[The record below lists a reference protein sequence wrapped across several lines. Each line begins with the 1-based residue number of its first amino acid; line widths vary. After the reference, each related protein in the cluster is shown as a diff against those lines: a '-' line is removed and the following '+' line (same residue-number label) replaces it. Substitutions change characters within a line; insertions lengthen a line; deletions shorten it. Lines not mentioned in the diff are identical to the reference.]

1 MAKRGRK
8 NKAHINKQLWD
19 RSNSTDRTKW
29 RSKSQKGYDFYL
41 DEQLSMDEEKS
52 LEESGMPSF
61 TINRILPIVEIMKY
75 FVTANSPRW
84 KAVGATGDDTDIAQV
99 HSDISDYCWHLSNG
113 NSIYGQVVLDSLVKG
128 VGYFLVDVDQD
139 ADHGKG
145 EVTFSRIDPYDVF
158 VDPSSRDFLFRDA
171 AFIMIKK
178 NLSKSQL
185 KNLFP
190 QHAAKINKITASSDY
205 SSSYSQRDLETSKII
220 QPEDVG
226 FGIDPKKAEEDQI
239 IAYYE
244 NYTKIKVP
252 FVNAFIRIP
261 LTKDEEEQLQ
271 QSVEVQMQEFQSEVQ
286 VQLQEKILSIQQSL
300 ESGEIIPERADLEI
314 KKSTQMMETAIAEK
328 QQELMSAA
336 QEEMT
341 KVEQV
346 VMTKKEFDVMM
357 MSEQFKT
364 SVVDFVDFFETRI
377 KLCCSV
383 GDDIFLYEYELPITE
398 YPIVPVP
405 YLYTGTPYPMSAVM
419 PLIGKQQEINKAH
432 QIMVHNANLASNLR
446 WLYEE
451 GSVDESEW
459 EQYSS
464 SPGAL
469 LKYRQGFQPPTPVLP
484 APINS
489 AFYSITQ
496 EGKADAEYISG
507 VPSAMMGF
515 TQQQAET
522 YRGLLAND
530 EFGTRRL
537 KSWMSTIV
545 EPALEHLGKCFQMVA
560 QKHYQIDKV
569 FRIVQPEAGQ
579 EPDQDKEVRVNIP
592 IFNDYGKAI
601 GKWMD
606 YESGKFDVR
615 IVAGATLP
623 LNRWALLEE
632 YFRWFQ
638 AGLIDDIAMI
648 AETDIRNKKQLV
660 DRKSVYS
667 QMQSQIEQM
676 TEAVK
681 DSEGTIETL
690 ERQLVQAGI
699 KMKVQQ
705 GESEVR
711 KDVLQTEAEQKLL
724 RGMMQ
729 NEFQNAKKDIQ
740 REIKD
745 AVLQAKMD
753 AKKDF
758 DKSKEK

>member
-1 MAKRGRK
+1 MAKKGRK

-61 TINRILPIVEIMKY
+61 TINRILPIIEIMKY

-128 VGYFLVDVDQD
+128 IGYFLVDVDQD

-190 QHAAKINKITASSDY
+190 QHAAKINKITSNSDY
-205 SSSYSQRDLETSKII
+205 SPSYSQRDLESSKIV
-220 QPEDVG
+220 QPEDVS
-226 FGIDPKKAEEDQI
+226 FGLSPEGEEDQI

-244 NYTKIKVP
+244 NYTKVKIP

-261 LTKDEEEQLQ
+261 LTKEQEEQLQ
-271 QSVEVQMQEFQSEVQ
+271 QSVDVQLQEFQAETE
-286 VQLQEKILSIQQSL
+286 VQLQEKVLSIQQSL
-300 ESGEIIPERADLEI
+300 EAGEIIPERAELEI
-314 KKSTQMMETAIAEK
+314 KKAQQMMETAIQEK

-336 QEEMT
+336 QEQMT

-346 VMTKKEFDVMM
+346 VLRKEEFDNMIKGD
-357 MSEQFKT
+357 SFKN
-364 SVVDFVDFFETRI
+364 SVVDFVNFFETRI

-383 GDDIFLYEYELPITE
+383 GDDVFLYEYELPITE
-398 YPIVPVP
+398 YPIVPIP
-405 YLYTGTPYPMSAVM
+405 YLYTGTPYAMSAVM

-537 KSWMSTIV
+537 KSWMSTVV
-545 EPALEHLGKCFQMVA
+545 EPGLEHLGKVFQMVA

-579 EPDQDKEVRVNIP
+579 QADQDKEVRVNIP
-592 IFNDYGKAI
+592 IFNDFGDAI

-606 YESGKFDVR
+606 YETGKFDVR
-615 IVAGATLP
+615 IIAGATLP

-660 DRKSVYS
+660 ERKSVYAE
-667 QMQSQIEQM
+667 MQSQIEQM
-676 TEAVK
+676 TEAMK
-681 DSEGTIETL
+681 DREGTIETL

-699 KMKVQQ
+699 KMKVNEAGNQMKKQ
-705 GESEVR
+705 
-711 KDVLQTEAEQKLL
+711 VLDTEAQQKLL
-724 RGMMQ
+724 RSMMQ
-729 NEFQNAKKDIQ
+729 GEVQMAKKDLA
-740 REIKD
+740 REVKS
-745 AVLQAKMD
+745 AVEQAKMD
-753 AKKDF
+753 SKKDF
-758 DKSKEK
+758 DDSKEK

>member
-1 MAKRGRK
+1 MARRGRK

-61 TINRILPIVEIMKY
+61 TINRILPIIEIMKY
-75 FVTANSPRW
+75 FVTANNPRW

-99 HSDISDYCWHLSNG
+99 HSDISDYCWNLSNG
-113 NSIYGQVVLDSLVKG
+113 NSIYGQVILDSLVKG

-145 EVTFSRIDPYDVF
+145 EVTFNRVDPYDVF

-205 SSSYSQRDLETSKII
+205 SSSYSQRDLESSKII
-220 QPEDVG
+220 QPEDVS
-226 FGIDPKKAEEDQI
+226 FGLNPENAEEDQI
-239 IAYYE
+239 IPYYE

-484 APINS
+484 APINN
-489 AFYSITQ
+489 AFYTITQ
-496 EGKADAEYISG
+496 EGKSDAEYISG

-515 TQQQAET
+515 TRQQAET

-537 KSWMSTIV
+537 KSWMATIV
-545 EPALEHLGKCFQMVA
+545 EPALEHLGKCFQMVS

-569 FRIVQPEAGQ
+569 FRIVQPNAGK
-579 EPDQDKEVRVNIP
+579 EEDDKEIRINIP

-606 YESGKFDVR
+606 YESGKFDIR
-615 IVAGATLP
+615 IIAGATLP

-632 YFRWFQ
+632 YFKWYQ

-660 DRKSVYS
+660 NRKSVYS
-667 QMQSQIEQM
+667 QLQSQLQQM
-676 TEAVK
+676 EEAVK
-681 DSEGTIETL
+681 DKDGTIETL
-690 ERQLVQAGI
+690 QRQLVQAGI
-699 KMKVQQ
+699 KMKVGEASQQ
-705 GESEVR
+705 VNKELV
-711 KDVLQTEAEQKLL
+711 DTEGQQKLL
-724 RGMMQ
+724 RSMMQ
-729 NEFQNAKKDIQ
+729 GEFQMAK
-740 REIKD
+740 RELSRELK
-745 AVLQAKMD
+745 AVVEQAKID
-753 AKKDF
+753 TKKDF
-758 DKSKEK
+758 DASKEK

>member
-1 MAKRGRK
+1 MATRGRK

-19 RSNSTDRTKW
+19 RANSTDRSKW
-29 RSKSQKGYDFYL
+29 RTKSQTGYDFYL
-41 DEQLSMDEEKS
+41 DEQLTHDEEKS

-61 TINRILPIVEIMKY
+61 TINRILPIIEIMKY

-145 EVTFSRIDPYDVF
+145 EVVFSRIDPYDVF
-158 VDPSSRDFLFRDA
+158 VDPASRDFLFRDA

-190 QHAAKINKITASSDY
+190 QHSAKINKTTSSEY
-205 SSSYSQRDLETSKII
+205 SSNFSQRNVETSKII
-220 QPEDVG
+220 QPEDIS
-226 FGIDPKKAEEDQI
+226 FSLDPKGEDDQI
-239 IAYYE
+239 VAYYE
-244 NYTKIKVP
+244 NYSKIKVP
-252 FVNAFIRIP
+252 FVNAFISIP
-261 LTKDEEEQLQ
+261 LTDEQEEQLQ
-271 QSVEVQMQEFQSEVQ
+271 QSVQ
-286 VQLQEKILSIQQSL
+286 VQLQEFQAEAEVQLQEKMLSIQQSL
-300 ESGEIIPERADLEI
+300 EMGEIIPERADLEI
-314 KKSTQMMETAIAEK
+314 KKAQQMMETAIAEK
-328 QQELMSAA
+328 QQELTSAA

-341 KVEQV
+341 RVEQV
-346 VMTKKEFDVMM
+346 VMRKEEFDNMMKSEEFKKNVM
-357 MSEQFKT
+357 
-364 SVVDFVDFFETRI
+364 DFVDFYEPRI
-377 KLCCSV
+377 KLVCSV
-383 GDDIFLYEYELPITE
+383 GDEVFLYEYELPITE

-451 GSVDESEW
+451 GSVDEEEW

-484 APINS
+484 APINN
-489 AFYSITQ
+489 AFYTITQ

-515 TQQQAET
+515 TQEQAET

-545 EPALEHLGKCFQMVA
+545 EPALEHLGKCFQMVS
-560 QKHYQIDKV
+560 QKHYTIDKV
-569 FRIVQPEAGQ
+569 FRIVQPQAGQ

-592 IFNDYGKAI
+592 IFNDFGQAI

-606 YESGKFDVR
+606 YESSRFDVR
-615 IVAGATLP
+615 VIAGATLP

-660 DRKSVYS
+660 DRKSLYS
-667 QMQSQIEQM
+667 QLQSQLEQM
-676 TEAVK
+676 TEAIK
-681 DSEGTIETL
+681 DKEGTIETL

-699 KMKVQQ
+699 KMKVNEASTQVKKQ
-705 GESEVR
+705 
-711 KDVLQTEAEQKLL
+711 VLDTEAQQKLL
-724 RGMMQ
+724 RGMMTGEVQ
-729 NEFQNAKKDIQ
+729 MAKKDLA
-740 REIKD
+740 REVKA
-745 AVLQAKMD
+745 AVNEARED
-753 AKKDF
+753 AKKEF
-758 DKSKEK
+758 DNDKEK

>member
-19 RSNSTDRTKW
+19 RANSTDRSKW
-29 RSKSQKGYDFYL
+29 RSKSQTGYDFYL
-41 DEQLSMDEEKS
+41 DEQLTHDEEKS

-61 TINRILPIVEIMKY
+61 TINRILPIIEIMKY

-145 EVTFSRIDPYDVF
+145 EVVFSRIDPYDVF
-158 VDPSSRDFLFRDA
+158 VDPASRDFLFRDA

-190 QHAAKINKITASSDY
+190 QHSAKINKTTSSEY
-205 SSSYSQRDLETSKII
+205 SSNFSQRNVESSKII
-220 QPEDVG
+220 QPEDIS
-226 FGIDPKKAEEDQI
+226 FSLDPKGEEDQI

-244 NYTKIKVP
+244 NYSKIKVP
-252 FVNAFIRIP
+252 FVNAFISIP
-261 LTKDEEEQLQ
+261 LTDEQEEQLK
-271 QSVEVQMQEFQSEVQ
+271 QSVQ
-286 VQLQEKILSIQQSL
+286 VQLQEFQAEAEVQLQEKMLSIQQSL
-300 ESGEIIPERADLEI
+300 EAGEIIPERAELEL
-314 KKSTQMMETAIAEK
+314 KKAQQMMETAIAEK
-328 QQELMSAA
+328 QQELTSAA

-341 KVEQV
+341 RVEQV
-346 VMTKKEFDVMM
+346 VMRKEEFDNMMKSEEFKKNVM
-357 MSEQFKT
+357 
-364 SVVDFVDFFETRI
+364 DFVDFYETRI
-377 KLCCSV
+377 KLVCSV
-383 GDDIFLYEYELPITE
+383 GDDVFLYEYELPITE

-451 GSVDESEW
+451 GSVDEEEW

-484 APINS
+484 APINN
-489 AFYSITQ
+489 AFYTITQ

-515 TQQQAET
+515 TQEQAET

-560 QKHYQIDKV
+560 QKHYTIDKV
-569 FRIVQPEAGQ
+569 FRIVQPQAGQ

-592 IFNDYGKAI
+592 IFNDFGQAI

-606 YESGKFDVR
+606 YESSRFDVR
-615 IVAGATLP
+615 VIAGATLP

-660 DRKSVYS
+660 DRKSLYS
-667 QMQSQIEQM
+667 QLQSQLEQM
-676 TEAVK
+676 TEAIK
-681 DSEGTIETL
+681 DKDGTIETL

-699 KMKVQQ
+699 KMKVNEASTQVKKQ
-705 GESEVR
+705 
-711 KDVLQTEAEQKLL
+711 VLDTEAQQKLL
-724 RGMMQ
+724 RGMMSGEVQ
-729 NEFQNAKKDIQ
+729 MAKKDLA
-740 REIKD
+740 REVNA
-745 AVLQAKMD
+745 AVAEAKMD
-753 AKKDF
+753 VKKDF
-758 DKSKEK
+758 DNNKEKE

>member
-19 RSNSTDRTKW
+19 RANSTDRSKW
-29 RSKSQKGYDFYL
+29 RSKSQTGYDFYL
-41 DEQLSMDEEKS
+41 DEQLTHDEEKS

-61 TINRILPIVEIMKY
+61 TINRILPIIEIMKY

-158 VDPSSRDFLFRDA
+158 VDPASRDFLFRDA

-190 QHAAKINKITASSDY
+190 QHSAKINKTTSSEY
-205 SSSYSQRDLETSKII
+205 SSNFSQRNVESSKII
-220 QPEDVG
+220 QPEDIS
-226 FGIDPKKAEEDQI
+226 FSLDPKGEEDQI

-244 NYTKIKVP
+244 NYSKIKVP

-261 LTKDEEEQLQ
+261 LTDEQEEQLQ
-271 QSVEVQMQEFQSEVQ
+271 QSVQ
-286 VQLQEKILSIQQSL
+286 VQLQEFQAEAEVQLQEKMLSIQQSL
-300 ESGEIIPERADLEI
+300 EMGEIIPERAELEI
-314 KKSTQMMETAIAEK
+314 RKAQQMMETAIAEK
-328 QQELMSAA
+328 QQELTSAA

-341 KVEQV
+341 RVEQV
-346 VMTKKEFDVMM
+346 VMRKEEFDNMM
-357 MSEQFKT
+357 KSEEFKKN
-364 SVVDFVDFFETRI
+364 VVDFVDFYETRI
-377 KLCCSV
+377 KLVCSV
-383 GDDIFLYEYELPITE
+383 GDDVFLYEYELPITE
-398 YPIVPVP
+398 YPIIPVP

-451 GSVDESEW
+451 GSVDEEEW

-484 APINS
+484 APINN
-489 AFYSITQ
+489 AFYTITQ

-515 TQQQAET
+515 TQEQAET

-545 EPALEHLGKCFQMVA
+545 EPALEHLGKCFQMVS
-560 QKHYQIDKV
+560 QKHYTIDKV
-569 FRIVQPEAGQ
+569 FRIVQPQAGQ

-592 IFNDYGKAI
+592 IFNDFGQAI

-606 YESGKFDVR
+606 YESSRFDVR
-615 IVAGATLP
+615 VVAGATLP

-660 DRKSVYS
+660 DRKSLYS
-667 QMQSQIEQM
+667 QLQSQLEQM
-676 TEAVK
+676 TEAIK
-681 DSEGTIETL
+681 DKDGTIETL

-699 KMKVQQ
+699 KMKVNEASTQVKKQ
-705 GESEVR
+705 
-711 KDVLQTEAEQKLL
+711 VLDTEAQQKLL
-724 RGMMQ
+724 RGMMTGEVQ
-729 NEFQNAKKDIQ
+729 MAKKDLA
-740 REIKD
+740 REVKT
-745 AVLQAKMD
+745 AVAEARMD

-758 DKSKEK
+758 ESNKEK

>member
-19 RSNSTDRTKW
+19 RANSTDRSKW
-29 RSKSQKGYDFYL
+29 RTKSQTGYDFYL
-41 DEQLSMDEEKS
+41 DEQLTHDEEKS

-61 TINRILPIVEIMKY
+61 TINRILPIIEIMKY

-145 EVTFSRIDPYDVF
+145 EVVFSRIDPYDVF
-158 VDPSSRDFLFRDA
+158 VDPASRDFLFRDA

-190 QHAAKINKITASSDY
+190 QHSAKINKTTSSEY
-205 SSSYSQRDLETSKII
+205 SSNFSQRNVETSKII
-220 QPEDVG
+220 QPEDIS
-226 FGIDPKKAEEDQI
+226 FSLDPKGEDDQI
-239 IAYYE
+239 VAYYE
-244 NYTKIKVP
+244 NYSKIKVP
-252 FVNAFIRIP
+252 FVNAFISIP
-261 LTKDEEEQLQ
+261 LTDEQEEQLQ
-271 QSVEVQMQEFQSEVQ
+271 QSVQ
-286 VQLQEKILSIQQSL
+286 VQLQEFQAESEVQLQEKMLSIQQSL
-300 ESGEIIPERADLEI
+300 EAGEIIPERADLEI
-314 KKSTQMMETAIAEK
+314 KKAQQMMETAIAEK
-328 QQELMSAA
+328 QQELTSAA

-341 KVEQV
+341 RVEQV
-346 VMTKKEFDVMM
+346 VMRKEEFDNMMKSEEFKKNVM
-357 MSEQFKT
+357 
-364 SVVDFVDFFETRI
+364 DFVDFYETRI
-377 KLCCSV
+377 KLVCSV
-383 GDDIFLYEYELPITE
+383 GDEVFLYEYELPITE

-451 GSVDESEW
+451 GSVDEEEW

-484 APINS
+484 APINN
-489 AFYSITQ
+489 AFYTITQ

-515 TQQQAET
+515 TQEQAET

-545 EPALEHLGKCFQMVA
+545 EPALEHLGKCFQMVS
-560 QKHYQIDKV
+560 QKHYTIDKV
-569 FRIVQPEAGQ
+569 FRIVQPQAGQ

-592 IFNDYGKAI
+592 IFNDFGQAI

-606 YESGKFDVR
+606 YESSRFDVR
-615 IVAGATLP
+615 VIAGATLP

-660 DRKSVYS
+660 DRKSLYS
-667 QMQSQIEQM
+667 QLQSQLEQM
-676 TEAVK
+676 TEAIK
-681 DSEGTIETL
+681 DKEGTIETL

-699 KMKVQQ
+699 KMKVNEASTQVKKQ
-705 GESEVR
+705 
-711 KDVLQTEAEQKLL
+711 VLDTEAQQKLL
-724 RGMMQ
+724 RGMMTGEVQ
-729 NEFQNAKKDIQ
+729 MAKKDLA
-740 REIKD
+740 REVKA
-745 AVLQAKMD
+745 AVNEARED
-753 AKKDF
+753 AKKEF
-758 DKSKEK
+758 DNDKEK